1 MSQTQKIKLR
11 LAAVLALSLTPAAWA
26 GGDLHLAELGDCPL
40 ENGAVIVD
48 CRLAYRTVGTLNA
61 ERSNVIIFPS
71 WYTGST
77 QDLLDNGYIGAG
89 KIADTDRYYVI
100 AMDAFGNGIS
110 SSPSNSTRQAGAA
123 FPVFTVRDM
132 VRAQQRLLTEHLAID
147 HVHAV
152 MGVSMGG
159 MQAFEWAATY
169 PGFMD
174 YVVPIEGT
182 PWLTAYNLMLW
193 HAEVDA
199 IDAAGGD
206 AGSVSRSIR
215 LLAALD
221 GLTLW
226 SPQHFNGMVRREG
239 FGQFMQEFSSGITAD
254 SLLNRR
260 SQAMAMIQHDISLP
274 FQEFNANARN
284 VIKARTLV
292 VVFDTDHMVTP
303 EPALE
308 LAARIG
314 AETLMVKTSC
324 GHMGATAEC
333 NQAEVAAAVNA
344 FIDPD
349 LRKD

>member
-1 MSQTQKIKLR
+1 MRRTQRIKIR

-26 GGDLHLAELGDCPL
+26 GGDLRTAELGDCPL
-40 ENGAVIVD
+40 ENGGVILD
-48 CRLAYRTVGTLNA
+48 CRLAYRTIGALNA
-61 ERSNVIIFPS
+61 DRSNVIIFPS
-71 WYTGST
+71 WYTGAT
-77 QDLLDNGYIGAG
+77 QELLDNGYIGPG
-89 KIADTDRYYVI
+89 RIADTERYYVI
-100 AMDAFGNGIS
+100 AMDAFGNGVS
-110 SSPSNSTRQAGAA
+110 SSPSNSTKQAGAA
-123 FPVFTVRDM
+123 FPLFTVRDM

-152 MGVSMGG
+152 IGVSMGG

-169 PGFMD
+169 PRFMD

-182 PWLTAYNLMLW
+182 PWLSPYNLMLW

-199 IDAAGGD
+199 IDGAAGD
-206 AGSVSRSIR
+206 ADSLSRSIR

-226 SPQHFNGMVRREG
+226 SPQHFNGMVKREG
-239 FGQFMQEFSSGITAD
+239 FDRFMQEFSSGITAD

-274 FQEFNANARN
+274 FAEFNAHARD
-284 VIKARTLV
+284 IITARTLV

-308 LAARIG
+308 LAQRIG
-314 AETLMVKTSC
+314 AETLNVKTSC

-344 FIDPD
+344 FINPA
-349 LRKD
+349 RE